1 MLRQREQ
8 EAAWQQELK
17 KFEQERAAAF
27 NLQQSQQDHEIRR
40 METINRLSD
49 LAIAAV
55 AAPSNVE
62 AVAQIMNADSGRHVG
77 GADPGA
83 GAGGGGGTRVAA
95 GSKAG

>member
-1 MLRQREQ
+1 
-8 EAAWQQELK
+8 LK

-62 AVAQIMNADSGRHVG
+62 AVAQIMNADSGRHVA

-83 GAGGGGGTRVAA
+83 GAGGGGGTRCRRWKQSWRMTPAEEREQRDA
-95 GSKAG
+95 E